1 MNIKTQIKNQ
11 KGNILWSFL
20 ILSALIIWLIGYPA
34 SLKAM
39 AETIGIK
46 SVQKETP
53 IQKVEAKEEVKPIV
67 YDKEWALREWE
78 KIGQRDNAL
87 IVFQCESH
95 WDMNK
100 WNINTNKTI
109 DAGAYMF
116 NSVHFK
122 SGRLTINEATD
133 WKKGTE
139 KAIELYKEQGW
150 TPWVCARLEGIN

>member
-1 MNIKTQIKNQ
+1 MNLKTKLKNQ
-11 KGNILWSFL
+11 KGNIVWSFL
-20 ILSALIIWLIGYPA
+20 IASALIIWLIGYPS
-34 SLKAM
+34 SLEAVSDILGQNRGQITPFKA
-39 AETIGIK
+39 
-46 SVQKETP
+46 
-53 IQKVEAKEEVKPIV
+53 VEAKEEVKPIF
-67 YDKEWALREWE
+67 YNKDWALKEWE

-122 SGRLTINEATD
+122 SGRLTLNEATD
-133 WKKGTE
+133 WKIATE

-150 TPWVCARLEGIN
+150 TPWVCAKLEGIK